1 MKQLLKPNI
10 LPWFTL
16 GVGAQGLLLRIWLL
30 TGGIDEKGLLVTGH
44 PANVLLFILTAFTL
58 AVLFLCVRPLGPATS
73 YSQLFPFSLP
83 ALIGNGIAAA
93 GMAIVAIRQLAGSED
108 TFSLLSGIVGLVAA
122 SSLAY
127 LGWCRLK
134 QLRPSFVFHGV
145 VTGYLMLYTITQ
157 YRGWGS
163 ETQVSLYFIPLLACI
178 CLMLSAYHRT
188 ALDANTGK
196 RIWYVLFNQAA
207 LFFCIASLWGKEWLF
222 YGVMAVWTCT
232 NLCSLPSGKQPKA
245 KTDSG
250 MPLPEAVRFC
260 IRRLE
265 KAGFEAYAVGGCV
278 RDHILGLTPHDYDLC
293 TSASPDDVAEI
304 FGNYTLVR
312 NGIKHGT
319 VGVILKGEQYEITT
333 FRTEGGYTDGRHPDW
348 VQFVPTV
355 EEDLSRRDFTVNAM
369 AHSPKKGI
377 IDPWGGQKDLERGI
391 LRAVGDPNIR
401 FREDSLRILRGVR
414 FAVRYGLIPERDTE
428 KAMEELAPLMDNLA
442 RERVFDELC
451 KLLPLLTFGDLQRF
465 APILVRVIPELAPM
479 MGFDQHSPHHAYD
492 LYTHTAHVVDATP
505 KKLALR
511 WAALLHDIGK
521 VTTFTTD
528 ETGRGHF
535 HGHAEVSA
543 QMADDILRRLKAPNA
558 LREQVVFLIAS
569 HMVDMTPDKKLL
581 RRRLGKFGKEAVH
594 DLLALQKADFAS
606 KGVEDTQPP
615 FVKIEQALAEIGQED
630 ACLTAKDLAINGRD
644 ILALG
649 VEAGPH
655 IGACMTFLLGQVQD
669 EVLPNDR
676 TVLLE
681 AAKKFLRE
689 Y

>member
-16 GVGAQGLLLRIWLL
+16 VAGTLGMLLRIWLL
-30 TGGIDEKGLLVTGH
+30 TGGIDEKGLLVTDH
-44 PANVLLFILTAFTL
+44 PADILIFILTAVTI
-58 AVLFLCVRPLGPATS
+58 AVLFLCVRPLGSTPA
-73 YSQLFPFSLP
+73 YSQLFPLCTP

-93 GMAIVAIRQLAGSED
+93 GIAVVAIRQLAGSQD
-108 TFSLLSGIVGLVAA
+108 TFSLLSGIIGLVAA
-122 SSLAY
+122 GSLAY

-134 QLRPSFVFHGV
+134 QLHPSFVFHGV
-145 VTGYLMLYTITQ
+145 ITAYLMLYTITQ
-157 YRGWGS
+157 YRSWSS
-163 ETQVSLYFIPLLACI
+163 ESQVSLYFIPLLACI
-178 CLMLSAYHRT
+178 CLMLSTYHRT

-196 RIWYVLFNQAA
+196 RIWYVFFNQTA
-207 LFFCIASLWGKEWLF
+207 LFFCMNSLWGKEWLF
-222 YGVMAVWTCT
+222 YAVMSLWTCT
-232 NLCSLPSGKQPKA
+232 NLCSLSSDKRAKVNSGGSMQ
-245 KTDSG
+245 
-250 MPLPEAVRFC
+250 LPEAVRFC

-265 KAGFEAYAVGGCV
+265 RAGFEAYAVGGCV

-293 TSASPDDVAEI
+293 TSASPDEVANI
-304 FGNYTLVR
+304 FGDFTLVQ
-312 NGIKHGT
+312 NGVKHGT

-348 VQFVPTV
+348 VRFVPTV

-369 AHSPKKGI
+369 AYSPKKGI
-377 IDPWGGQKDLERGI
+377 IDPWGGQEDLKRGI
-391 LRAVGDPNIR
+391 LRAVGDPDIR

-414 FAVRYGLIPERDTE
+414 FAVRYGLIPQRDTE
-428 KAMEELAPLMDNLA
+428 KAMEELAPLMDSLA

-451 KLLPLLTFGDLQRF
+451 KLLPLMSFGDLQRF
-465 APILVRVIPELAPM
+465 APILTQVIPELTPM
-479 MGFDQHSPHHAYD
+479 VGFDQHSPHHAYD
-492 LYTHTAHVVDATP
+492 LYTHTAHVVDSVP
-505 KKLALR
+505 QKLTLR

-535 HGHAEVSA
+535 YGHAETSA

-581 RRRLGKFGKEAVH
+581 RRRLGKFGKEAVY

-606 KGVEDTQPP
+606 KGVKDAQPP
-615 FVKIEQALAEIGQED
+615 FAQIEEALVQIGQED
-630 ACLTAKDLAINGRD
+630 VCLTARDLAINGRD
-644 ILALG
+644 IMALG

-669 EVLPNDR
+669 EILPNDKAS
-676 TVLLE
+676 LLN